1 MKKLLLFDIDGTI
14 LNMKMGVSK
23 NIFIDTFFDIYGQS
37 ISLDQMPRFSGNTD
51 LQILNQMADAIGY
64 DRNYITPKLDDFW
77 NLKLLRF
84 KQYCTSEYIEL
95 IPGVDTL
102 LESLNSN
109 KEYELSLVTGNSIKN
124 AFQKLSSYK
133 LDRYFTD
140 GAFGNDNSNR
150 NLLPPIA
157 LDRVNNRVG
166 NAIYRSENTI
176 IIGDTNSDL
185 LAAKTNDMKAMI
197 IAKEEDHDTFREQ
210 KADSLMS
217 DFSDLD
223 QFYNE
228 MNRIYSQ

>member
-1 MKKLLLFDIDGTI
+1 KK
-14 LNMKMGVSK
+14 VE
-23 NIFIDTFFDIYGQS
+23 
-37 ISLDQMPRFSGNTD
+37 
-51 LQILNQMADAIGY
+51 
-64 DRNYITPKLDDFW
+64 DFW
-77 NLKLLRF
+77 NLKLERF
-84 KQYCTSEYIEL
+84 KQYCTTEFIEL
-95 IPGVDTL
+95 IPGVDNL
-102 LESLNSN
+102 LESLKSN
-109 KEYELSLVTGNSIKN
+109 DEFELSLVTGNSVKN

-176 IIGDTNSDL
+176 IIGDTNSDI

-223 QFYNE
+223 RFYNE
-228 MNRIYSQ
+228 MDRIYN